1 MSLFHLFSTFG
12 VIAVFGLVSLSAA
25 AVGFLTPDPTGG
37 VIWVA
42 ISAYMGLVTILTTV
56 TLYNRRATV
65 RY

>member
-12 VIAVFGLVSLSAA
+12 VIAVFGLVSLSTA
-25 AVGFLTPDPTGG
+25 AVGFLTPTPMG

-56 TLYNRRATV
+56 TLYNRRATI